1 MLQLSLRL
9 TLRSGREALVRL
21 LITAAAVAVGVAL
34 LIGVLS
40 ELHAF
45 ETNAYK
51 ACWSCTQG
59 ANVPATLPDHGEL
72 WNNSVDFYQGQTIS
86 RLDVA
91 ALGPGAPVP
100 PGVSGLPA
108 PGTYDVSPALAAL
121 LRTVPAGQLGDR
133 FPGRLAG
140 TIGPAALTGSHQLV
154 IYIGYTPAALNRV
167 DGTSWVTSIYTGAGQ
182 QVFSAFFKDAFYVG
196 MLAVLLPM
204 LVLISTATRL
214 AADRREERF
223 AALRLVGGTP
233 GDIRLIATV
242 EAVVSSFAGAVL
254 GTAIFLLARPL
265 LAGSAFFGT
274 PYFESDVTPTLG
286 GYLAILVLVPAAAAL
301 AALVSL
307 RRVQISPLG
316 VSRRAKPKP
325 PTAWR
330 LVTLAIGLGL
340 YFYGL
345 STTTTKNIG
354 AATYPGILITMI
366 GLVIAGPWLTAQAA
380 RLFGRTARGS
390 SGLLASRRLAD
401 NPRGAFRSVTGLVL
415 AVFLGTMIGTLV
427 PAINAIQQTPGTG
440 ALSNVL
446 VGQVGLSP
454 SAGQQLISGI
464 SAIPGAI
471 VYPLYELPSPSGEES
486 VTSPPGGPGGGP
498 GAAGQP
504 ATQTR
509 GPGTSGGGKG
519 SGAGSGTAQGSGSGA
534 AQTQGPGSQG
544 TSSSKAYFSNHVAIS
559 CANLR
564 AIGALGECAAGLTAV
579 QTTDDSMFGDNPIYD
594 TNPFVSS
601 ADPGYTGDLT
611 KLPLQTV
618 LVKVNNA
625 TTLER
630 VRTYLA
636 VHAPPQ
642 TGGGTGSSPTP
653 PRTFGE
659 TLQIRTARAALAANL
674 AYAMVALTLVVA
686 GCSLAVAVGGGL
698 VDRKRPFTLL
708 RVSGTQA
715 GVLSRVVLLEAAV
728 PLLAATILAAA
739 IAYGTA
745 VLAVVRLAP
754 RDTGIPQLG
763 HDYYTIMGIGLALA
777 FGVITAT
784 LPLLRR
790 MTAPATIRFE

>member
-21 LITAAAVAVGVAL
+21 LITAAAVAAGVAL
-34 LIGVLS
+34 LLGVLG

-45 ETNAYK
+45 ESNAYK

-59 ANVPATLPDHGEL
+59 ASVPATLPAHGDL

-91 ALGPGAPVP
+91 ALGPGSPVP
-100 PGVSGLPA
+100 PGVSQLPA
-108 PGTYDVSPALAAL
+108 PGTYYASPALAAL
-121 LRTVPAGQLGDR
+121 LRTVPPDQLGDR

-140 TIGPAALTGSHQLV
+140 TIGQAALTGSNELV
-154 IYIGYTPAALNRV
+154 IYIGYTPATLQSV
-167 DGTSWVTSIYTGAGQ
+167 SGTQWVTSIYARAGQ

-233 GDIRLIATV
+233 ADIRLIATV

-254 GTAIFLLARPL
+254 GTLIFLLARPL

-274 PYFESDVTPTLG
+274 PYFESDITPTLG
-286 GYLAILVLVPAAAAL
+286 GYLAILVIVPLAAAV

-330 LVTLAIGLGL
+330 LVTLVIGLGL
-340 YFYGL
+340 YLYGL
-345 STTTTKNIG
+345 STTTYKHIG
-354 AATYPGILITMI
+354 ITTYPGILITMI

-380 RLFGRTARGS
+380 ALFGRTARGS
-390 SGLLASRRLAD
+390 SSLLASRRLSD

-427 PAINAIQQTPGTG
+427 PAIDAIQQTPGTG
-440 ALSNVL
+440 ALSNIL

-454 SAGQQLISGI
+454 AAGQQLISGVG
-464 SAIPGAI
+464 AIPGAS
-471 VYPLYELPSPSGEES
+471 VYPLYELPGPSGQES
-486 VTSPPGGPGGGP
+486 VISPPGGPGGGP
-498 GAAGQP
+498 GASGQG
-504 ATQTR
+504 AAA
-509 GPGTSGGGKG
+509 SGGGKG
-519 SGAGSGTAQGSGSGA
+519 SGSGGQGAQGPSSG
-534 AQTQGPGSQG
+534 GPG
-544 TSSSKAYFSNHVAIS
+544 TEPSKAYFSNSVAVS
-559 CANLR
+559 CADLR
-564 AIGALGECAAGLTAV
+564 AIGALGQCAAGLAAV
-579 QTTDDSMFGDNPIYD
+579 RTTDDSLFGDNPIYD
-594 TNPFVSS
+594 TNPIVNST
-601 ADPGYTGDLT
+601 DQGYKGDLT

-642 TGGGTGSSPTP
+642 TGGGIGSSPTP

-659 TLQIRTARAALAANL
+659 TLQIRTARAAMAANL
-674 AYAMVALTLVVA
+674 AYAVVAITLVVA

-739 IAYGTA
+739 IAYGTS
-745 VLAVVRLAP
+745 VLAVIRLAP
-754 RDTGIPQLG
+754 AGTAIPQLG
-763 HDYYTIMGIGLALA
+763 SDYYTIMGIGLVIA
-777 FGVITAT
+777 FGVIAAT
-784 LPLLRR
+784 LPLLSR